1 MPEHKAKELI
11 GANRLLL
18 GVSILAVALLG
29 PSFILGYVW
38 GYRSARADTAQS
50 ASEPTPAASPEAAL
64 PAGTAPQRS
73 TGTEPVPA
81 ARGGHTAAGSVYL
94 QLVATAAS
102 QSAVIVDAL
111 RNNGFPAVALDV
123 PKKPGLRRVLI
134 GPLHEG
140 ELDKTRA
147 DLRSRGFPG
156 DSAIKITF

>member
-1 MPEHKAKELI
+1 MPDHKAAEVI

-18 GVSILAVALLG
+18 AVSIIALMLLG

-38 GYRSARADTAQS
+38 GYRSGQASGPQPASGPALAEAR
-50 ASEPTPAASPEAAL
+50 PGAL
-64 PAGTAPQRS
+64 PSGTVPQRS
-73 TGTEPVPA
+73 TRTKPASA
-81 ARGGHTAAGSVYL
+81 ARADHTAGGKIYL

-102 QSAVIVDAL
+102 QSADIVDAL
-111 RNNGFPAVALDV
+111 RNNGFPAVALEV
-123 PKKPGLRRVLI
+123 PKRPDLRRVLI
-134 GPLHEG
+134 GPLPEG